1 MLTLSPCSVG
11 VLDECISTYNDFKS
25 DKSAIKYIIYKVSDN
40 KKNVAI
46 ESVGKL
52 KAGNKKT
59 DEAKTDEVKTDE
71 AKTDETKTDEPSSG
85 EGKTDE
91 DKIEETIYE
100 GKTGADLYENF
111 LQKLKDTKDSEER
124 PAVRHAVY
132 NVEWDSGEGMR

>member
-59 DEAKTDEVKTDE
+59 DE
-71 AKTDETKTDEPSSG
+71 TKADEPSTD
-85 EGKTDE
+85 EDKTDE